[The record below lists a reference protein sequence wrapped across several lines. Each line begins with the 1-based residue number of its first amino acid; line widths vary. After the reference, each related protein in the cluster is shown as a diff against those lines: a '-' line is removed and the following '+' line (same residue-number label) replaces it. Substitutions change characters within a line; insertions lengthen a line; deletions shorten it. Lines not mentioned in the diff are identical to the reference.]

1 MMIKQRCSHGGHV
14 WFLTFTAI
22 LLIFS
27 ASLFAAEQTGYKIF
41 PLKHISVEQ
50 GKKYLSGII
59 KGTVTHFPSTS
70 ALLVTPEP
78 DKLTDVKYELTKA
91 KAILDLVDRPEQ
103 YVVKAIFPV
112 SAARNMPSNEQLA
125 LKLTNSITRGVS
137 IGSFSN
143 PPDKNASTKAI
154 IDIHNDQ
161 VIAIVPVRLLDRLVS
176 AIGQSRNSGT
186 ITAQNIPKSEDK
198 PESPAKRKVSTSV
211 EPSEATFLFT
221 ASGEVKTDPNSDEA
235 VVKQE
240 TPKPPVGEQ
249 DKNTKSLANGEQV
262 VNLALADRQKLKVS
276 EFLGLVGPYLGLTFM
291 FDEKDVSD
299 EVTINP
305 HGKFRGPIKVKDLY
319 PLLEEVLKFKNLA
332 MTRGKGNFVTI
343 APVLN
348 ALDMDP
354 ALLETKEDKIEQGDG
369 IVQRIIKLEHINTTT
384 AKTLLDGMKL
394 TTSIIEVPETKTII
408 LTAYARRMARIQTL
422 LNIVDVPG
430 EPKKFRFRQL
440 QYTMAGTLAPKL
452 QSLAEQLG
460 TISITVAATDAEP
473 STPPIPPKRA
483 NETAAQYQARV
494 RQAQQAALARRRASA
509 TRRPTT
515 TQQPEPTLPTV
526 YLDADERTNRILMI
540 GLDEQLDDVEELIN
554 TLDVVQQDL
563 RSLEIYKIYHVDAE
577 DVKRQLEELGII
589 SPSLTSPYSSYSSS
603 RITSGTKPPTS
614 QTAAAQQRQSAL
626 SRTRRDEYS
635 EAPTE
640 EPQVIVVEPT
650 NSLLVNATAE
660 QHVEIAEVLSYVDA
674 ETDKSEIRYKI
685 YPLENQSPEHLV
697 TVLEPLIQE
706 SVLDKEGKVESV
718 RQKQEEQIT
727 IVPDPNTFS
736 LVVYASKK
744 NQEWLSSL
752 IEQLDERR
760 SQVLIDVTLV
770 QINKDDD
777 FTYDLDI
784 ITSLPSLTETAGLT
798 GAIMG
803 DLVSTFDGTERDRFI
818 DFRSNPGNEN
828 PLERGKAF
836 YGDRQINLLLKAMQ
850 EKSYGRVLAKPKILV
865 NDNEAG
871 TISSIDRTYVTK
883 TSSIPVS
890 SGGVGQDATLIQ
902 TAVDYQDYPAGITL
916 SIVPHI
922 SRGDFLRLN
931 ITLDRSDFDE
941 RTITGEKPPD
951 TTESNIET
959 TVTVPDGSTIILGG
973 LLKLDQ
979 SKGGTKV
986 PILGDIPLVGG
997 LFRSTSNR
1005 DSRRNLYVFV
1015 KAEIIRPPDKDF
1027 AQADDHLDQI
1037 SRRNREAFED
1047 HEREFQ
1053 EYNDWPGVE
1062 PKPIEPFNVLD
1073 TQ

>member
-1 MMIKQRCSHGGHV
+1 MMTKQHCSHGGYNWIFAV
-14 WFLTFTAI
+14 TAA
-22 LLIFS
+22 LLIFNNC
-27 ASLFAAEQTGYKIF
+27 LFAAEQTGVPKEAGYKIF

-50 GKKYLSGII
+50 GKKYLAEVMT
-59 KGTVTHFPSTS
+59 GTVTHFPASS
-70 ALLVTPEP
+70 ALLVTAEP
-78 DKLTDVKYELTKA
+78 RELTKA
-91 KAILDLVDRPEQ
+91 KAILDLVDGPEKF
-103 YVVKAIFPV
+103 VVKAILPV
-112 SAARNMPSNEQLA
+112 SAARNMPSNEQIA
-125 LKLTNSITRGVS
+125 AKLNPSLTRGIS

-143 PPDKNASTKAI
+143 PPGLNASTKAI
-154 IDIHNDQ
+154 IDIHNDA
-161 VIAIVPVRLLDRLVS
+161 VIAVAPARLLEKIVSVVGKLQNSDRLE
-176 AIGQSRNSGT
+176 
-186 ITAQNIPKSEDK
+186 AQEIPKAQDK
-198 PESPAKRKVSTSV
+198 PESPAKRKASALA
-211 EPSEATFLFT
+211 EPSEARFIFT
-221 ASGEVKTDPNSDEA
+221 ASGEVKTEPNTAAA
-235 VVKQE
+235 VVEQE
-240 TPKPPVGEQ
+240 TPEPSVDNQDEDTPRFVDEEQ
-249 DKNTKSLANGEQV
+249 I
-262 VNLALADRQKLKVS
+262 VNLALAERQKLTVV
-276 EFLGLVGPYLGLTFM
+276 EFLGLVGPYLQLDFM
-291 FDEKDVSD
+291 YEEKDVAD

-319 PLLEEVLKFKNLA
+319 PLLEDVLKFKNLA
-332 MTRGKGNFVTI
+332 MTRGKGNLVTI
-343 APVLN
+343 APVAN
-348 ALDMDP
+348 ALDIDP
-354 ALLETKEDKIEQGDG
+354 ALLETQEDKIERGDG
-369 IVQRIIKLEHINTTT
+369 IVQRVFKLEHIDTIT
-384 AKTLLDGMKL
+384 AQNLLTGMKL
-394 TTSIIEVPETKTII
+394 TTSITAIPETKTLI
-408 LTAYARRMARIQTL
+408 LTGYSHRMARIQAL
-422 LNIVDVPG
+422 LNIVDRPG
-430 EPKKFRFRQL
+430 EPRKFRFRQL
-440 QYTMAGTLAPKL
+440 QYTMAETLAPKL

-460 TISITVAATDAEP
+460 TLSITIAETSAP
-473 STPPIPPKRA
+473 DTTPARVSPKRA
-483 NETAAQYQARV
+483 NETAQQYQLRV
-494 RQAQQAALARRRASA
+494 RQAEQAAARARAGVR
-509 TRRPTT
+509 TPTT
-515 TQQPEPTLPTV
+515 AQQPDTAQPTV

-540 GLDEQLDDVEELIN
+540 GLDKQLEEVEELIS

-563 RSLEIYKIYHVDAE
+563 RSLELYKINHVDAE
-577 DVKRQLEELGII
+577 DVKKQLEELGII
-589 SPSLTSPYSSYSSS
+589 SPSLTSPYSSS
-603 RITSGTKPPTS
+603 RITSGAKPPTTP
-614 QTAAAQQRQSAL
+614 QTTAAARQPTL
-626 SRTRRDEYS
+626 SRTQRDEYS

-660 QHVEIAEVLSYVDA
+660 QHVEIAEILSYVDA

-744 NQEWLSSL
+744 NQEWLSTL

-784 ITSLPSLTETAGLT
+784 ISSLPSLTETAGLT

-803 DLVSTFDGTERDRFI
+803 DLVSTFNGTERDRFI

-890 SGGVGQDATLIQ
+890 SGGAGGNATLIQ
-902 TAVDYQDYPAGITL
+902 TAVDYKDYPAGITL

-959 TVTVPDGSTIILGG
+959 TVTVPDGCTIILGG

-1015 KAEIIRPPDKDF
+1015 KAEIIRPPDKDL
-1027 AQADDHLDQI
+1027 AQTDDHLDQI

-1053 EYNDWPGVE
+1053 EYNDWPGIK
-1062 PKPIEPFNVLD
+1062 PKPVEPFNVLD